1 MEQLSHNFTLDTD
14 GKPRA
19 DFMISLTAFQF
30 KRSQAHSIKLEF
42 TFLPVFLLSVGLG
55 HYMNVSMFD
64 FPHQFCG
71 TNESQEMSE
80 FNYQS
85 GYIILQDNAKA
96 Q

>member
-1 MEQLSHNFTLDTD
+1 
-14 GKPRA
+14 
-19 DFMISLTAFQF
+19 MISWTALKF
-30 KRSQAHSIKLEF
+30 KRSQAHSSELDFPI
-42 TFLPVFLLSVGLG
+42 LPVFFFMSVGLG

-71 TNESQEMSE
+71 TNERDGMSE
-80 FNYQS
+80 FNYLS

>member
-1 MEQLSHNFTLDTD
+1 M
-14 GKPRA
+14 
-19 DFMISLTAFQF
+19 
-30 KRSQAHSIKLEF
+30 
-42 TFLPVFLLSVGLG
+42 SVGLG

-71 TNESQEMSE
+71 TNERDGMSE
-80 FNYQS
+80 FNYLS

>member
-14 GKPRA
+14 GKFRA
-19 DFMISLTAFQF
+19 DFMISWTASKF
-30 KRSQAHSIKLEF
+30 KRSQAHSIELEF
-42 TFLPVFLLSVGLG
+42 PFLPVFFMSVGLG
-55 HYMNVSMFD
+55 HYMNESMFD

-71 TNESQEMSE
+71 TNESHEMSE
-80 FNYQS
+80 FNYRS